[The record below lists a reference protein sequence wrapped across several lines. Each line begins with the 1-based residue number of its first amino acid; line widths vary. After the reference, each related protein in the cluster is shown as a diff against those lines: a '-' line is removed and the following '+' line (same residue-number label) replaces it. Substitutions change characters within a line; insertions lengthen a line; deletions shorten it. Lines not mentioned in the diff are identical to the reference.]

1 LLFPLQSNLRKADN
15 FSLLMQEVAH
25 FSSCSSIQSK
35 AIKTAK
41 DHQKAAWQ
49 DHKNEFTF
57 APEKAQFYFLPA
69 MLP

>member
-1 LLFPLQSNLRKADN
+1 
-15 FSLLMQEVAH
+15 MQEVAH
-25 FSSCSSIQSK
+25 FSSWGSVQSK

-49 DHKNEFTF
+49 DHKNESTS
-57 APEKAQFYFLPA
+57 APEMAQFYFLPA